1 LTEIDSLHLEVEVLH
16 QFDEDVLVVGDGDR
30 VWFIEIGPDLDSV
43 AVGLRLFWWDEA
55 ETVHFLASLEGL
67 PDQLE
72 CEGLVDLF
80 FVGLGLWHLKNEPSS
95 ILILLIFPL
104 GLDPFPEE
112 LNRVDFPVGAVDFVA
127 A

>member
-1 LTEIDSLHLEVEVLH
+1 M
-16 QFDEDVLVVGDGDR
+16 GDGDC

-80 FVGLGLWHLKNEPSS
+80 FVGLGFWHLKNEPSS
-95 ILILLIFPL
+95 ILILLILPL

-112 LNRVDFPVGAVDFVA
+112 LNRVDFPVGAVDFIA